1 MSKILLALFAAL
13 ALFAGCTSLSVGPHA
28 GGPTPQIVGAP
39 GKAVLYIVR
48 TRPDT
53 SNLTGTLVVDGEVV
67 GSTHAGT
74 YMRLELSPGRHRISG
89 YGHDNGAIALDLRPD
104 SIYFVQH
111 SVSGSWREQSPHSFF
126 TVLTEQRGRAAMAGA
141 VNAAG

>member
-1 MSKILLALFAAL
+1 MKTLLGLLAAL
-13 ALFAGCTSLSVGPHA
+13 ALFAGCASVSTAPQA
-28 GGPTPQIVGAP
+28 GGATPAIVGAQ
-39 GKAVLYIVR
+39 GKAVVYIVR

-53 SNLTGTLVVDGEVV
+53 SYLTGTLVVDDQVV

-89 YGHDNGAIALDLRPD
+89 YGQDNGAITLDVQADR
-104 SIYFVQH
+104 IYFVQH
-111 SVSGSWREQSPHSFF
+111 SVSGSWRAQSPHSFF
-126 TVLTEQRGRAAMAGA
+126 TVLTEQRGRAAMAGT